1 MVVQI
6 FIINFKPNTSNNRNG
21 TYIYEKQKKK
31 LRKHGTHN
39 TEGEKEKEQPEYI
52 QLF

>member
-31 LRKHGTHN
+31 IKKTWY